1 MSEKNSALRGTPAIL
16 GAVAL
21 VAGVAAAVLY
31 GKATA
36 PGKAEAECPPA
47 SKEIAARM
55 APLAKGEIAALSVAL
70 KPRPAIALTFNG
82 PDGAKVSLADFR
94 GRALILNLWATW
106 CVPCRAEMPALDR
119 LQAKAGGPD
128 FEVVAVNVDTARLE
142 RARAFLDEIGV
153 KTLRRF
159 SDPSADAFEALRLS
173 GQALGLPTSLLI
185 DKDGCEIGVVA
196 GPANWASPEAAA
208 AVAALRGS

>member
-106 CVPCRAEMPALDR
+106 CVPCRAEMPAGQARVLER
-119 LQAKAGGPD
+119 IATGAQAKAVMRQIAQLTGGDFHTASTPD
-128 FEVVAVNVDTARLE
+128 ELAAVYTQLGDQ
-142 RARAFLDEIGV
+142 IGYQTTQQDITRPWLITG
-153 KTLRRF
+153 TLL
-159 SDPSADAFEALRLS
+159 AI
-173 GQALGLPTSLLI
+173 LGS
-185 DKDGCEIGVVA
+185 
-196 GPANWASPEAAA
+196 AAA
-208 AVAALRGS
+208 LAAGRRIP